1 MVAAVDTVGRWL
13 GLGIADLINVFNPEL
28 VVLGGMYA
36 RLHPLFREAMEEGVR
51 SRVLAAPASMVEIVP
66 TALGI
71 DAPLLGA
78 AELALSAVI
87 ENPSRVAARQRTA
100 T

>member
-1 MVAAVDTVGRWL
+1 
-13 GLGIADLINVFNPEL
+13 
-28 VVLGGMYA
+28 
-36 RLHPLFREAMEEGVR
+36 
-51 SRVLAAPASMVEIVP
+51 MVEIVP

-87 ENPSRVAARQRTA
+87 ENPSRVAGAAAQPLTA
-100 T
+100 DL